1 MDRLK
6 QMKEH
11 LTSVI
16 DSQISGNLEK
26 VDAKELGEAVDMVK
40 DLAEAIYYCTI
51 TEAMEESTKEEEL
64 MRKMNMRAEE
74 PMQPRYYTDPR
85 YTKGWRVEPYMY
97 NDPMDMERMYYSGGR
112 GGSNSGTSMS
122 NNSGASHG
130 SNMNTAYY
138 HEHEYPMNWRDE
150 REGHSPMQRKM
161 YMESKEMHQSKD
173 ASMKELE
180 KYIQELSADIT
191 DMIKEAT
198 PEEKQLL
205 QQKISILATKIK

>member
-16 DSQISGNLEK
+16 DAQISGNLES

-51 TEAMEESTKEEEL
+51 TEAMEESTKEEEMMAKL
-64 MRKMNMRAEE
+64 GAAGGQ
-74 PMQPRYYTDPR
+74 MQPRYYSDPR
-85 YTKGWRVEPYMY
+85 YSRGWKVEPYMY
-97 NDPMDMERMYYSGGR
+97 GGDPMEMERMYYGGNS
-112 GGSNSGTSMS
+112 GSNSGSAAS

-138 HEHEYPMNWRDE
+138 REQEYPVDFHDY
-150 REGHSPMQRKM
+150 REGRSPMQRKM

-173 ASMKELE
+173 ASMRELE
-180 KYIQELSADIT
+180 KYIQELSSDIT
-191 DMIKEAT
+191 EMIKEAT
-198 PEEKQLL
+198 PEEKQML
-205 QQKISILATKIK
+205 QQKISVLATKIK